1 MKCDHRSKFSNLSNW
16 REEAW
21 KKSGLQRDSNPWP
34 PRYRCDALPTELW
47 SHTLGARSI
56 YWVHIFPY
64 SEMMWRSLSWMSFD
78 YYKDVISAH
87 NECTALQYFPLKE
100 LWFWQGHIHPTI
112 TSKAK
117 WHTSK
122 ISVHKYG
129 ECNLHIN
136 CKPKNKYSVCVTPKT
151 SFVSYNVEKTKAFD
165 IWMLRYMKHIHE
177 LKSRNLL

>member
-1 MKCDHRSKFSNLSNW
+1 MSFSVKHILWPVNEKSHHSLN
-16 REEAW
+16 AW
-21 KKSGLQRDSNPWP
+21 KGKLTFLTRETPIKQNKVWA
-34 PRYRCDALPTELW
+34 YAVVY
-47 SHTLGARSI
+47 H
-56 YWVHIFPY
+56 Y
-64 SEMMWRSLSWMSFD
+64 WMSFD

-87 NECTALQYFPLKE
+87 KECTALQYFPLKE